1 MLNINNNSA
10 ANSILQN
17 LNNINTQLNTS
28 YQELSTGN
36 RVSSAANDPAGY
48 AISQQMTSQVNGLN
62 QATQNAQNGISMIQ
76 TATGA
81 MNQIEQVMQTM
92 STLATEA
99 SNAGNTYSDRA
110 NLQLEM
116 NALAQQINSTTNQT
130 QYNSINLL
138 TGQYAATQS
147 SLTLQIGA
155 NQNQTMSFNIAAT
168 DAESLGVGQAQT
180 IGVSVTNPPT
190 LNDATSLATS
200 SWALSAGYT
209 NSVLS
214 QNFANGVAVSSGT
227 SLAGTYTLS
236 YKDTTNGTGSNSI
249 TVNLL
254 SGTTVIATGTTSA
267 SGATMVS
274 MTDTNGDVIQV
285 TLASASALFSTNVQG
300 SYTATDSITFST
312 GMSTGTISF
321 PPATNPYISN
331 GNFATAMSVT
341 GNGLTGTSYAVEYL
355 ANTSSTGTVTGITV
369 ELISGTVSSTG
380 TVNGTVL
387 ASAVAATTNATN
399 VSLTGTGFTLSV
411 TLTAAGSVFT
421 GFGSGTY
428 LASDVVNI
436 AAPTVT
442 FTGTAVS
449 TTPIF
454 ATSVTQTSG
463 VGYSGSNY
471 TLEYVANTVGTGTV
485 SGITVELIS
494 GTVSS
499 TGTVNGTVLA
509 SGSTTTSNAT
519 TVTLTDAF
527 GDTFGV
533 GLATATSIFTAT
545 ATGTFFATGTVNL
558 TAGVT
563 LDNASTPS
571 TLSAGVFNTSTSMS
585 SGTGGNYTAIDTS
598 TVSMTSGF
606 ANAYLGQD
614 LKLQY
619 TATTGATGTPS
630 SVTLTLMDQNGN
642 TIGTQTLSGTN
653 ALNAQTVSFTSGSNT
668 LSINLATASNLFTT
682 NASGTYSQTD
692 SIFVNSSYASLS
704 NGNGGT
710 MAGYTAGTAG
720 NGGVT
725 VSGSVTQA
733 GSGNSIASS
742 ITANNSTLSAGQT
755 LKLVYSATTNASGTV
770 TGGSLQ
776 LEDSSGNSIGSSV
789 SLIPS
794 QVQNGANSIVVGDQ
808 ASNSVLTV
816 NMNEQKFMF
825 NATGAGTYTQTD
837 TFTLASS
844 TSTMPTQ
851 TNGWSAAANVNA
863 ISILSQNDA
872 QNAITKIQSAI
883 SMLSSQQAQLG
894 AVQNRLNYTVSNLQ
908 NSSQN
913 LQNASSTITNTDMAQ
928 AYTQFSQQQVLEQ
941 VGISM
946 LSQAQQQPQMI
957 LKLLQ

>member
-355 ANTSSTGTVTGITV
+355 ANTSSTGTVT
-369 ELISGTVSSTG
+369 
-380 TVNGTVL
+380 
-387 ASAVAATTNATN
+387 
-399 VSLTGTGFTLSV
+399 
-411 TLTAAGSVFT
+411 
-421 GFGSGTY
+421 
-428 LASDVVNI
+428 
-436 AAPTVT
+436 
-442 FTGTAVS
+442 
-449 TTPIF
+449 
-454 ATSVTQTSG
+454 
-463 VGYSGSNY
+463 
-471 TLEYVANTVGTGTV
+471 
-485 SGITVELIS
+485 GITVELIS